1 MASAVSAK
9 GSTTRWRKLRAYV
22 LQRDDGICHLC
33 GKAGADSVDHV
44 IARARGG
51 TDDLS
56 NLKAAHNNPCNRNKG
71 SKVLAGQTR
80 GMQPTT
86 SRKW

>member
-9 GSTTRWRKLRAYV
+9 GSTTRWRKLRRYV
-22 LQRDDGICHLC
+22 LARDGYICWLC
-33 GKAGADSVDHV
+33 GKPGADSVDHV
-44 IARARGG
+44 IPRARGG

-56 NLKAAHNNPCNRNKG
+56 NLKAAHNNPCNRTKG
-71 SKVLAGQTR
+71 TKVMTGQTR
-80 GMQPTT
+80 GMQPST